1 MAAIEGFHHL
11 SLSVRDLERSIDWYS
26 RVLGLEVETQFETE
40 DFSRARLKSPDDAVT
55 LTLTR
60 HNEQDPEAFNE
71 RRTGMDHFAFRVADD
86 VGALKRL
93 FERLGVE
100 HSEIQQSGGGKPM
113 IVLRDPDN
121 IQLEVVGSE
130 SSGDGGG

>member
-11 SLSVRDLERSIDWYS
+11 SLSVRDLQNSIDWYS

-40 DFSRARLKSPDDAVT
+40 NFKRARLKSPGDQVT

-60 HNEQDPEAFNE
+60 HNAQDREVFNE
-71 RRTGMDHFAFRVADD
+71 RRTGMDHFAFRVDDD
-86 VGALKRL
+86 VAALKRL

-100 HSEIQQSGGGKPM
+100 HSGIQRSGGGSRM

-121 IQLEVVGSE
+121 IQLEVVESE
-130 SSGDGGG
+130 SRGD